1 MLRSLVRYRFP
12 GRRTTIPA
20 MFYVIAEPCIGVKD
34 GACAD
39 VCPTQCIQTTDESSQ
54 YYIDADLCIDC
65 RACELVCPVN
75 AIFSLYDLPEQ
86 WAGYT
91 WINAHFYG
99 KTKGTPPAGAK
110 L

>member
-1 MLRSLVRYRFP
+1 M
-12 GRRTTIPA
+12 PA

-65 RACELVCPVN
+65 RACELVCPVS
-75 AIFSLYDLPEQ
+75 AIFSYYDLPDQ
-86 WAGYT
+86 WARYT
-91 WINAHFYG
+91 EINARFFG
-99 KTKGTPPAGAK
+99 KTKGGAGAAAGV
-110 L
+110 